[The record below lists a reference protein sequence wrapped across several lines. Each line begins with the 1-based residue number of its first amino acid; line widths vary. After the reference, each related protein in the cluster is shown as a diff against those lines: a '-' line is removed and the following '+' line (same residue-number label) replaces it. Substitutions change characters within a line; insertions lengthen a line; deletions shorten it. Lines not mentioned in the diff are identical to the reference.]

1 MSDQESREP
10 QYRRYSGSRIGAPA
24 LPAAPG
30 GPPREF
36 EVPLPV
42 DTSVRE
48 AADVCPRAIIDT
60 DPEGH
65 GLGVWV
71 LVESGIDED
80 GDEYCAY
87 EYAGGIV

>member
-1 MSDQESREP
+1 MSDQESRESH
-10 QYRRYSGSRIGAPA
+10 YRRYPGSRIGEVGFPDAQGSA
-24 LPAAPG
+24 
-30 GPPREF
+30 PREF
-36 EVPLPV
+36 ELPLPV

-48 AADVCPRAIIDT
+48 ADVCPRAIIDT

-71 LVESGIDED
+71 LVDSGTDED

>member
-10 QYRRYSGSRIGAPA
+10 RYRRYPGSRIGELR
-24 LPAAPG
+24 LPEAQG
-30 GPPREF
+30 GPLREF
-36 EVPLPV
+36 ELPLPV

-48 AADVCPRAIIDT
+48 ADVCPPAIIDT
-60 DPEGH
+60 DPEGQ

-71 LVESGIDED
+71 LVDSGIDED

>member
-1 MSDQESREP
+1 
-10 QYRRYSGSRIGAPA
+10 
-24 LPAAPG
+24 LP
-30 GPPREF
+30 
-36 EVPLPV
+36 VPV

-48 AADVCPRAIIDT
+48 ADVCPRAIIDT

-71 LVESGIDED
+71 LVDSGIDED

-87 EYAGGIV
+87 EYSGGIV